1 MPKTYTALTVANA
14 TAGNAILASDFSSV
28 FTNLNNMRVPPA
40 CHVYR
45 SSDLTAYSQGTAI
58 TWNAEAIDTDD
69 MWASG
74 TNVTIATAGLY
85 LMVLKGNF
93 TATATLTANGWR
105 IAVDG
110 TAVAQSYTQSV
121 ASGVLTQQSVSYIMP
136 LTAGQIVTANIS
148 ASGGSAYIIKGGASP
163 HSENVTSLSV
173 TWLGQV
179 S

>member
-1 MPKTYTALTVANA
+1 MPKTYNTIPSVTTGDVYTAAAHNNIV
-14 TAGNAILASDFSSV
+14 
-28 FTNLNNMRVPPA
+28 TNVNNYRVPPA

-45 SSDLTAYSQGTAI
+45 SSDLTAYSSGTSI
-58 TWNAEAIDTDD
+58 TWNAEAIDTDG

-74 TNVTIATAGLY
+74 TNVVIDTAGLY

-121 ASGVLTQQSVSYIMP
+121 ASGTLTQQSVSYVMP
-136 LTAGQIVTANIS
+136 LTAGQIVTANIT